1 MSRLKK
7 IRGGINSRKSQEIKQ
22 RGSGPSSIN
31 EGRGQLGRR
40 GGGTFQ
46 GRKLFAEIQYLKKLV
61 GYLHLT
67 STTEQTCN
75 LEWAFVSQN
84 IGNSEILGVPNSLSP
99 GNPGKYCSLAIPII
113 Y

>member
-1 MSRLKK
+1 M
-7 IRGGINSRKSQEIKQ
+7 
-22 RGSGPSSIN
+22 P
-31 EGRGQLGRR
+31 
-40 GGGTFQ
+40 
-46 GRKLFAEIQYLKKLV
+46 RKLQKGGNFSREETIRRNTVFKKLV

-75 LEWAFVSQN
+75 LEWAFVPQN
-84 IGNSEILGVPNSLSP
+84 IGNSEILGVPNSLNP